1 MYGIWKNIQLN
12 ISSVSQVVQ
21 KFPGELKFQGELI
34 FEEPRDI
41 GSPLSFSVNE
51 ALSLHNKYQ
60 SQSCV
65 RDLAN

>member
-51 ALSLHNKYQ
+51 ALSFHN
-60 SQSCV
+60 
-65 RDLAN
+65 